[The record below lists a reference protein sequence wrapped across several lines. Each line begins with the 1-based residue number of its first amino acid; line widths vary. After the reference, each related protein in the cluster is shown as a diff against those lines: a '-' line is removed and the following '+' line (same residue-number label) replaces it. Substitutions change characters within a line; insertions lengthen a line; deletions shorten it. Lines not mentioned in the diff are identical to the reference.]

1 MTDRFLRVAQGQ
13 FILGAMILL
22 GLGRWL
28 ATGLWS
34 VYATAALIARP
45 GARWKLPNTLFLGVL
60 GAQAW
65 ATLALHRSAG
75 QTLGGTSLTSQC
87 PPRLRQSS
95 IERFLDTSGRRP
107 SPAQPSSS
115 SPPRRSQLPPELRG
129 NFLNGKSTQF
139 FTSASHEDMRTPCT
153 ISSPTLPA
161 LSSAGSTSPTTC
173 ANLADRPRR

>member
-65 ATLALHRSAG
+65 ATLALPSLGRSNTWWDVAHLTVSAAAAPVVYRAILGYERETAVSRSAVVV
-75 QTLGGTSLTSQC
+75 LTAAALTITAGVAWELLEWQVDAVFHL
-87 PPRLRQSS
+87 RLARGYA
-95 IERFLDTSGRRP
+95 DTMHD
-107 SPAQPSSS
+107 
-115 SPPRRSQLPPELRG
+115 L
-129 NFLNGKSTQF
+129 
-139 FTSASHEDMRTPCT
+139 
-153 ISSPTLPA
+153 
-161 LSSAGSTSPTTC
+161 
-173 ANLADRPRR
+173 LADTTGALIGGIYLAHHMRQPG